1 MASNERALLATTQT
15 LFADGKCL
23 LAMDES
29 NPTRNKRFA
38 AHGIPQTEE
47 MRRACREMIV
57 TTPHLGDD
65 ISDAILYD
73 ETIRQTTADGR
84 SFELVL
90 AEAGIIPG
98 IKVDMGEKDL
108 AGHPGEKIN
117 EGLDGLRERLAEY
130 LKMGARFAKW
140 RAVFAIGDHVPS
152 RSCIEANAHGLA
164 RYAALWQEAGLF
176 HIVEPEVEH
185 GVFRSE
191 LSRARRSKP
200 RRCAGAEMKPA
211 VNAQDP
217 TRTGR
222 QQLSN
227 TGQDRAE

>member
-15 LFADGKCL
+15 LVADGKCL
-23 LAMDES
+23 LTMDES
-29 NPTRNKRFA
+29 NPTRNERFA

-47 MRRACREMIV
+47 MRRAYREMIV

-65 ISDAILYD
+65 INGAILYD

-90 AEAGIIPG
+90 AEAGIIPS
-98 IKVDMGEKDL
+98 IKVNMGAKDL

-130 LKMGARFAKW
+130 FKMGARFAKW
-140 RAVFAIGDHVPS
+140 RAVFANGDNVPS

-164 RYAALWQEAGLF
+164 HYAALCQETGLLP
-176 HIVEPEVEH
+176 ILEPEAQHVA
-185 GVFRSE
+185 FRSE
-191 LSRARRSKP
+191 LSRARRSTR
-200 RRCAGAEMKPA
+200 RRCAGAEMKPV

-227 TGQDRAE
+227 TGQDLAE